1 MTITNLVWLR
11 QDLRLADNPALAA
24 GQAGSARIVACYLVT
39 PGQWRAHHMAPIQ
52 ADLIYRRL
60 QFLARSFDALGIPL
74 VVRRVDDFSGVADEI
89 TGLCRQWSI
98 ASVYCQA
105 QYELNETRRDQAV
118 ARQLAL
124 AGVGFKQ
131 LAGDC
136 LIAPGSLK
144 TCLGGD
150 YRVFTPFKRAWLAAL
165 ANCGWQSSPG
175 LAPQPRFD
183 PAPPE
188 SALNQLFDYP
198 RRDSRAWP
206 VEDRDIDSGLATF
219 CQQGAADYHRQRD
232 FPAVNGTSGLSPYLA
247 TGMLSVR
254 QCLQALVRV
263 HGLPQD
269 SEGGAATWLSEMIWR
284 EFYRHVLAANPALCR
299 HQAFQAWTARIPWQ
313 RDEAALEA
321 WQRGRTGFP
330 IVDAAMRQLQ
340 ATGWMHNR
348 LRMIVASFLTKD
360 LLIDWRLGERW
371 FMSQLIDGDFAS
383 NNGGW
388 QWAAST
394 GTDAQPYFRIFN
406 PTTQGERFDPAGD
419 FVRSWIPE
427 LARVPGRAIHQ
438 PHKWASANNRSL
450 DYPAPVVDHAVARKR
465 AIELFAAVRDASTTA
480 G

>member
-1 MTITNLVWLR
+1 MTATNLVWLR

-24 GQAGSARIVACYLVT
+24 GQAGGARVIACYLVT

-60 QFLARSFDALGIPL
+60 QFLTRSLDKLGIPL
-74 VVRRVDDFSGVADEI
+74 VVRQVDDFSGVPAEI

-105 QYELNETRRDQAV
+105 QYELNETRRDESV
-118 ARQLAL
+118 ARELAL
-124 AGVGFKQ
+124 AGVGFER

-136 LIAPGSLK
+136 LIAPGGLK
-144 TCLGGD
+144 TRQGGD

-165 ANCGWQSSPG
+165 AGSGWQS
-175 LAPQPRFD
+175 APAPVSQPRFD
-183 PAPPE
+183 PTPADKPLE
-188 SALNQLFDYP
+188 TVFEYP

-206 VEDRDIDSGLATF
+206 VVDHEIDSRLVAF

-254 QCLQALVRV
+254 HCLQALVQV
-263 HGLPQD
+263 HGLPRG
-269 SEGGAATWLSEMIWR
+269 SEGGAATWLSELIWR
-284 EFYRHVLAANPALCR
+284 EFYRHVLAANSALCL
-299 HQAFQAWTARIPWQ
+299 HKPFQAWTARIPWQ
-313 RDEAALEA
+313 RDESALEA
-321 WQRGRTGFP
+321 WRQGRTGFP
-330 IVDAAMRQLQ
+330 IVDAAMRQLL

-348 LRMIVASFLTKD
+348 LRMIVASFLAKD

-371 FMSQLIDGDFAS
+371 FMQQLIDGDFAS

-406 PTTQGERFDPAGD
+406 PTTQGERFDPTGE
-419 FVRSWIPE
+419 FVRNWIPE
-427 LARVPGRAIHQ
+427 LAHITGRAVHQ
-438 PHKWASANNRSL
+438 PHKWASANNRTL

-465 AIELFAAVRDASTTA
+465 AIELFAAVRDASSTA